1 MPPEILF
8 DDPYFLAINKP
19 PNLLVHPTRLS
30 EDTTSVLQQLREQLG
45 HWYYTIH
52 RLDRGTSG
60 VLILGKTPEAAGA
73 LAEHWRERTVE
84 KKYLAVVRGYIA
96 AEGTIDYALSDPETG
111 KPSQPAVTHWRKLAE
126 AEIDIAIG
134 LRYPQ
139 ARYSLVEAEPET
151 GRRQQIRKHFA
162 HLRHPILGDKRH
174 GDNKHNMYWQHH
186 FDLQRMLLHAA
197 RLGFMHPFTNEAI
210 RLEAGLDAAFR
221 EALQRLVLGNAAE
234 QYFS

>member
-1 MPPEILF
+1 MPLEILF

-19 PNLLVHPTRLS
+19 PNLLVHQTRLS
-30 EDTTSVLQQLREQLG
+30 EDTTSVLQILRDQIGQWL
-45 HWYYTIH
+45 YTIH

-60 VLILGKTPEAAGA
+60 VLIIGKTPEAAGA
-73 LAEHWRERTVE
+73 LAEHWRERAVE

-126 AEIDIAIG
+126 TEIDVPIG

-174 GDNKHNMYWQHH
+174 GDNKHNMYWQEH

-197 RLGFMHPFTNEAI
+197 RLGFTHPFTGERI
-210 RLEAGLDAAFR
+210 ELEAGLDAAFLA
-221 EALQRLVLGNAAE
+221 ALQRLQLEAAALA
-234 QYFS
+234 YLK